1 MLPKPVA
8 QDRLL
13 QQIAEA
19 VTRPAATVLLAEDDD
34 DLRNVLAEA
43 IGRRGHR
50 VLHARDGAEALAT
63 FDREQIDLLVLD
75 LKMPNV
81 DGLSV
86 IRRLRQTESGR
97 DVPIVVMSGSGRSDQ
112 GEFRAIRLG
121 ADAYLAEPID
131 AAELTRRIDRLVS
144 RPA

>member
-1 MLPKPVA
+1 M
-8 QDRLL
+8 
-13 QQIAEA
+13 
-19 VTRPAATVLLAEDDD
+19 
-34 DLRNVLAEA
+34 
-43 IGRRGHR
+43 
-50 VLHARDGAEALAT
+50 
-63 FDREQIDLLVLD
+63 
-75 LKMPNV
+75 